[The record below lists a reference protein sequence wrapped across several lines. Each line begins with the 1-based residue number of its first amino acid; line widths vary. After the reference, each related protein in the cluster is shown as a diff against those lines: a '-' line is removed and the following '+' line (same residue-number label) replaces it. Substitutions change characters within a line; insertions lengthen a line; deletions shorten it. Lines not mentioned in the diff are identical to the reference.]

1 MPETPKKPVDPEMS
15 AASKAKAARQPRQAG
30 GKFASTT
37 NAQEQRVLDLA
48 AAVQAKERQIADLVA
63 QIVANEDELRLLKI
77 GNKSLIS
84 DNQRLTEER
93 NSTVRELH
101 IERIK
106 IGNLADTNNTLRAE
120 IEALQ
125 GANGN
130 LTHDR
135 DAMEQEVDRLAGLL
149 TEALKAQ
156 ETALGQ
162 EEAYRARWAREHQS
176 KVISQ
181 VVSLIACVLA
191 SGIVL
196 AVVMGG
202 GK

>member
-1 MPETPKKPVDPEMS
+1 ME
-15 AASKAKAARQPRQAG
+15 A
-30 GKFASTT
+30 
-37 NAQEQRVLDLA
+37 
-48 AAVQAKERQIADLVA
+48 
-63 QIVANEDELRLLKI
+63 
-77 GNKSLIS
+77 
-84 DNQRLTEER
+84 
-93 NSTVRELH
+93 
-101 IERIK
+101 
-106 IGNLADTNNTLRAE
+106 LRAE
-120 IEALQ
+120 LATWKGRAESQRDTIAGDRKQINILKAEIDALQ
-125 GANGN
+125 GVNGN

-135 DAMEQEVDRLAGLL
+135 DAMTAEVDRLTGLL